1 MGALNKEFKR
11 NDDKMKL
18 HILSKLPESLNE
30 IHTKVSGELNMYDL
44 EKIKTII
51 REVYERKQ
59 LGKKTNTVM
68 HVKGGDPKWK
78 FKGTC
83 YNCGIKGHLAR
94 DCRKKAK
101 KEVTCTKCKKKG
113 HYQTQCKS
121 SDEKEESPSQS
132 MFVGNVVENGKS
144 KSDESSK
151 WLLDSGSTVHV
162 TTSDDCL
169 EQVRNEESMPLA
181 VANGVRV

>member
-18 HILSKLPESLNE
+18 HILSKLPEALNE

-59 LGKKTNTVM
+59 LGKKMNTVM

-94 DCRKKAK
+94 DCQKKPK

-132 MFVGNVVENGKS
+132 MFVGNVVENGKVKVMS
-144 KSDESSK
+144 
-151 WLLDSGSTVHV
+151 
-162 TTSDDCL
+162 
-169 EQVRNEESMPLA
+169 Q
-181 VANGVRV
+181 ANGCLILVPQSMSQRVMTAWNRSEMKKARHWKWQME